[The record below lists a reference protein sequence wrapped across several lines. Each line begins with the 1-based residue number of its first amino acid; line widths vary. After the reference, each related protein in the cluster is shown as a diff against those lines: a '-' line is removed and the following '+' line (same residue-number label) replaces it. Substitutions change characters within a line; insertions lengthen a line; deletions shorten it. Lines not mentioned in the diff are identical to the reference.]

1 MNPRINPEEV
11 RKMKVDDKMKKAIS
25 FILAVLMLASLGM
38 TGYAE
43 EESVITPELILE
55 RLAEGDEA
63 SQTAEEQAANG
74 ALRLA
79 EMVVAL
85 DSLGAE
91 TQDEADHLNRILDML
106 NRMDVPEESFE
117 HKLAAGTVKTFEAL
131 VIFQQQ
137 IDRDEAYA
145 DEAQKIFDSFLKND
159 EKAEGARQQAVNGLY
174 HSVLVTSVIARS
186 LCRNQDM
193 IRQIDAEVKAF
204 DDADKLGTSS
214 DVDQLLLGSE
224 TLLRMLTAVA
234 SILDTRGSFSASVR
248 EISENTYSVDT
259 EAEGPS
265 YALANWLYG
274 CVHMTSLIAEEMGA

>member
-1 MNPRINPEEV
+1 
-11 RKMKVDDKMKKAIS
+11 MKKAIS
-25 FILAVLMLASLGM
+25 FLLAMLMLTSLGM

-43 EESVITPELILE
+43 EGSVITPELILE

-91 TQDEADHLNRILDML
+91 TQDEADHLNRILEML
-106 NRMDVPEESFE
+106 NGVDVPEESFE
-117 HKLAAGTVKTFEAL
+117 HKLAAGTIKTFEAL

-137 IDRDEAYA
+137 VDKDEAYA
-145 DEAQKIFDSFLKND
+145 EEAQKIFDSFLTND
-159 EKAEGARQQAVNGLY
+159 EKADGARQQAVNGLY
-174 HSVLVTSVIARS
+174 HSVLAASVIARS

-234 SILDTRGSFSASVR
+234 SMLDTNGSFSASVR

-259 EAEGPS
+259 KAEGPA

-274 CVHMTSLIAEEMGA
+274 CVSMTDLIAQEMGA